1 MEALTEG
8 KERHGQRNPQKQAW
22 GGSAKCLQIRQD
34 MSKVR
39 KMEDRG
45 EARGVLLG
53 YSGGE
58 VGLGVRGM

>member
-1 MEALTEG
+1 
-8 KERHGQRNPQKQAW
+8 
-22 GGSAKCLQIRQD
+22 